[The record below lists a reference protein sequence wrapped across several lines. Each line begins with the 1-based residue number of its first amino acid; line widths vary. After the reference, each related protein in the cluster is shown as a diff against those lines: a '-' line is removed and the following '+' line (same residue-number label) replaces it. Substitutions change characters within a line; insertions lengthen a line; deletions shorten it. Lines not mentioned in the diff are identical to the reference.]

1 MDYKKIIKSIAL
13 VVIIVFQILFTFFPS
28 KETGILFA
36 VLIFGIF
43 LWFNYIKSYDSM
55 NFALLYFLIMIC
67 NILPY
72 LRFWPMPAGFLF
84 FLILQIVFPN
94 LRKNSKWF
102 KVGKYNSKNVVLLL
116 ITIVISAGILVL
128 WYLITLPDLNPM
140 VTSLKDKSKIVI
152 IISIIGFAIINAIV
166 EESIFDGICYRAM
179 EENFKIPIIFIGLQA
194 LSYSVSHFHGIPNG
208 YIGILLSFI
217 YGGLMLGGL
226 RYLSKGLVFP
236 VIAHIFADLTIAI
249 LAFSVLI

>member
-1 MDYKKIIKSIAL
+1 MYYKKIIKSIAL
-13 VVIIVFQILFTFFPS
+13 VAIIVFQILFTFFPS
-28 KETGILFA
+28 KESGILFA

-43 LWFNYIKSYDSM
+43 IWFNYLKSYDSM

-67 NILPY
+67 NFLPY

-84 FLILQIVFPN
+84 FLILQIAFPN

-102 KVGKYNSKNVVLLL
+102 KVGKYNSKNVVLLI

-128 WYLITLPDLNPM
+128 WYLTTLPDLNPM

-152 IISIIGFAIINAIV
+152 IFSIIGFAIINAIV

-179 EENFKIPIIFIGLQA
+179 EEHFKIPIIFIGLQA

-226 RYLSKGLVFP
+226 RYLHFP
-236 VIAHIFADLTIAI
+236 VLK
-249 LAFSVLI
+249 

>member
-1 MDYKKIIKSIAL
+1 MDCKKIIKSIAL
-13 VVIIVFQILFTFFPS
+13 VSIIVFQILLTFFPS
-28 KETGILFA
+28 KESAILFA

-43 LWFNYIKSYDSM
+43 IWFNYIKSYDSM

-67 NILPY
+67 NFLPY
-72 LRFWPMPAGFLF
+72 FRFWPMPAGFLF

-102 KVGKYNSKNVVLLL
+102 KVGKYNSKNVVLLI

-179 EENFKIPIIFIGLQA
+179 EEHFKIPIIFIGLQA